1 MEGGTLEKLWKCGKK
16 GYLSP
21 LEQVKAWALSEAGKD
36 PAEIAEKVVKIGGG
50 HPSREAIR
58 QLLDRID
65 EDPDWY
71 PGKRAK
77 AEYGRKP
84 VLRGT
89 KRKQVAATAMRL
101 KKQGV
106 EPTYSSIVANCPA
119 AVRNPDTGV
128 PVRPNSVYAVLKE
141 DCYDRVPACP
151 WNHERVL
158 SRTAISEAAKEQRL
172 RWACW
177 MVGENHTAGWFFQNV
192 IWVDLCNSILP
203 NDKAKAWRQTMARK
217 GGKRWHSPDAKHH
230 SRNLQMNK
238 TPVRQCAWGDE
249 KVWWLPLLTRGKLH
263 IEVLPEDF
271 PGEKSTGVGIAV
283 RMVPGVL
290 AKRFPGE
297 RGPKALFCDRGIGF
311 YNPKGSVTAG
321 YAEALAETGLRN
333 FMGDTHGLQPGD
345 VPDLL
350 IHETAVSWIR
360 TREEKTKPKKA
371 WEETREDFS
380 ARMKAIARDINET
393 CDVAGLCRSPP
404 KRFQECVSLG
414 GERLRR

>member
-158 SRTAISEAAKEQRL
+158 SRTAISEDAKEQRL
-172 RWACW
+172 RWARW

-283 RMVPGVL
+283 RMVSGDAVPTKAGEAGEAVPRGAGPQGSL
-290 AKRFPGE
+290 LRSGNRFLQPEGQ
-297 RGPKALFCDRGIGF
+297 RHR
-311 YNPKGSVTAG
+311 
-321 YAEALAETGLRN
+321 GLR
-333 FMGDTHGLQPGD
+333 GGPRRDRPSELHGGHPRVAARRCPGPPYPRD
-345 VPDLL
+345 GCLMDPDAGG
-350 IHETAVSWIR
+350 EDEA
-360 TREEKTKPKKA
+360 EE
-371 WEETREDFS
+371 
-380 ARMKAIARDINET
+380 
-393 CDVAGLCRSPP
+393 G
-404 KRFQECVSLG
+404 LG
-414 GERLRR
+414 GNA